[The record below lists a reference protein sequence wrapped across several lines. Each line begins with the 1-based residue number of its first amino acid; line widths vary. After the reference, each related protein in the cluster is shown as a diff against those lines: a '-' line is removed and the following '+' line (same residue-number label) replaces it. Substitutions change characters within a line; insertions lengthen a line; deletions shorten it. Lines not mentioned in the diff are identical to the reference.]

1 MLLRF
6 MASAAALAILG
17 RLDVRDTPY
26 TGDLR
31 DTRDALHASPTQGA
45 RGSGVSPAMNTPTGA
60 PDPAQGLAPVAG
72 DSLRTLID
80 RALVTS
86 RPADFDR
93 ALAFVEAGLSQKPND
108 AVLLHYRGF
117 VLYRKASYL
126 ATSGR
131 DAKLAR
137 TMFEDAEQ
145 TLARSAAALRWPETA
160 ALQSAV
166 VGQLISLGGA
176 MAGLRMGAKSLRL
189 LDEAVAAG
197 PENPRV
203 WMLKGVSDLFRPKL
217 FGGSPEKAEVS
228 LKRALAL
235 FDKDAPAS
243 PAPWWGHAE
252 AYGWLGQVYVKQ
264 GRLEEAKLAY
274 AKALD
279 LQPGNA
285 WVLELLLPAVRGDA
299 R

>member
-1 MLLRF
+1 MS
-6 MASAAALAILG
+6 ASDG
-17 RLDVRDTPY
+17 
-26 TGDLR
+26 
-31 DTRDALHASPTQGA
+31 SPEPMQE
-45 RGSGVSPAMNTPTGA
+45 S
-60 PDPAQGLAPVAG
+60 APVAG
-72 DSLRTLID
+72 DSLRALID

-93 ALAFVEAGLSQKPND
+93 ALAFVDDALSRKPND

-117 VLYRKASYL
+117 MLYRKASFL
-126 ATSGR
+126 ATTGR
-131 DAKLAR
+131 DAHVAR
-137 TMFEDAEQ
+137 AMFEDAEQ
-145 TLARSAAALRWPETA
+145 SLARSAASLRWPETA

-176 MAGLRMGAKSLRL
+176 MAGLRMGARSMRL
-189 LDEAVAAG
+189 LDEAVATG
-197 PENPRV
+197 PDNPRV
-203 WMLKGVSDLFRPKL
+203 WMLKGVADLYRPRL
-217 FGGSPEKAEVS
+217 FGGSAEKAEVS

-235 FDKDAPAS
+235 FVKDAPVS
-243 PAPWWGHAE
+243 PAPWWGYAE

-264 GRLEEAKLAY
+264 GRIEEARVAY

-285 WVLELLLPAVRGDA
+285 WVLELLLPAVRGEA

>member
-1 MLLRF
+1 
-6 MASAAALAILG
+6 MALPRGVKAA
-17 RLDVRDTPY
+17 R
-26 TGDLR
+26 
-31 DTRDALHASPTQGA
+31 
-45 RGSGVSPAMNTPTGA
+45 
-60 PDPAQGLAPVAG
+60 
-72 DSLRTLID
+72 
-80 RALVTS
+80 
-86 RPADFDR
+86 
-93 ALAFVEAGLSQKPND
+93 
-108 AVLLHYRGF
+108 
-117 VLYRKASYL
+117 
-126 ATSGR
+126 R
-131 DAKLAR
+131 DAKVAR

-166 VGQLISLGGA
+166 GGQLISLGGA

-217 FGGSPEKAEVS
+217 FGGSAEKAEVS

-264 GRLEEAKLAY
+264 GRLEEA
-274 AKALD
+274 
-279 LQPGNA
+279 
-285 WVLELLLPAVRGDA
+285 VRG
-299 R
+299 RGNEKIGILVHVKGRLETVKNEVSGGKKKSVVTKSGGKVVKL